1 MTTKT
6 ATDGNAAVAIAAPAV
21 DVEAARAKVWQ
32 IREALCAF
40 LTERD
45 ETIDMTLAALVTN
58 EHTFTMGP
66 PGNAKSML
74 VDTLAKCFEPDTKF
88 VGRLMHKAMT
98 PDELFGAL
106 DLAKFQLEK
115 VYRRNL
121 AGGVADGH
129 IVFLDEIWKAN
140 TLSLNALLNALN
152 ERIYS
157 EQGKVNY
164 LPLRS
169 CFSAS
174 NEFPQDD
181 SLAALYDRFLFRDVT
196 AYIQSRKALGDLL
209 EDKAN
214 GTRATFKVP
223 CQLTLAELDAIV
235 VDVNK
240 VTVSRPDI
248 IDGVLLT
255 IKDKLAADGMVVSDR
270 RMVKI
275 LSALKAAAWL
285 DGESAVSV
293 DHVQILKFCLW
304 NTPEQREKVL
314 AVLGTLE
321 RSETSKAIASI
332 DVLLREGHAVTTDP
346 TERPTKL
353 LRLCTRMVDL
363 GKAVAARIEKN
374 EFGKRGTAKVKRR
387 VGEMGAMRAA
397 FSDEV
402 KAGLR
407 V

>member
-1 MTTKT
+1 MKTT
-6 ATDGNAAVAIAAPAV
+6 ATDGNAAVALAAPAV

-32 IREALCAF
+32 IRDAMCAF

-45 ETIDMTLAALVTN
+45 EAVEMTLAALVTN

-66 PGNAKSML
+66 PGTAKSL
-74 VDTLAKCFEPDTKF
+74 LIDTIVQCLEPASKF
-88 VGRLMHKAMT
+88 AGRLMHKAMT

-121 AGGVADGH
+121 VGGIADAE

-152 ERIYS
+152 ERKYS
-157 EQGKVNY
+157 EQGIVHQ

-181 SLAALYDRFLFRDVT
+181 SLGALYDRFLYRDVIG
-196 AYIQSRKALGDLL
+196 YIQD
-209 EDKAN
+209 DKAWEALLLAKAD
-214 GTRATFKVP
+214 GTLATFAVP
-223 CQLTLAELDAIV
+223 CQLTIAELDAIAA
-235 VDVNK
+235 DVNTVTISAHIVK
-240 VTVSRPDI
+240 VLRS
-248 IDGVLLT
+248 
-255 IKDKLAADGMVVSDR
+255 IKGKLAADGIVMSDR
-270 RMVKI
+270 RAVK
-275 LSALKAAAWL
+275 LLKALKAAAWL
-285 DGESAVSV
+285 DGESDVNV
-293 DHVQILKFCLW
+293 DHMQILRFVLW
-304 NTPEQREKVL
+304 DTPEQREKVL
-314 AVLGTLE
+314 AVLRTLE
-321 RSETSKAIASI
+321 RSEAAKAIESI
-332 DVLLREGHAVTTDP
+332 DKLLREGHAVTTDP
-346 TERPTKL
+346 TERPAKL
-353 LRLCTRMVDL
+353 LRLNARMVNL
-363 GKAVAARIEKN
+363 GDAIKERIENN

-387 VGEMGAMRAA
+387 MGEMGVMKTA
-397 FSDEV
+397 FANEV